1 MKILTFNAST
11 DHLPLAPKDSRLNE
25 IRFKTCPGSP
35 LRLFVVK
42 TNTSSP
48 IDDHGVYRDAWY
60 KVECRGL
67 PDRFLRLYDGSSSL
81 RELLKRYGFQDGSGC
96 VNHRDVE
103 AVFVPKD
110 DPLSRQLLV
119 PINTQHRLGVPQFY
133 KNSGICWFAAMCWTS
148 FANDAIASII
158 RSKIPP
164 EMRDLCKEC
173 LSDRNKAQQL
183 RNMLWNKYGIGDDI
197 SQPPEM
203 DGRNGFSEFTTFC
216 AKFGIPMIRYKEN
229 SGTMKAMEPVVKDRK
244 GNPCTVSLPQNKD
257 EPHLL
262 VLRYQDGDH
271 TKFPVHRRIQFH
283 KQRYKLSGMYMG
295 SRKCGHQIGASTID
309 DNWRHWGI
317 GDADL
322 HKSGIGPFYIIFSG
336 SEWNT
341 DNWWKAWKHVVH
353 VTKFGANT
361 SEFCNINP
369 QNPSDSS
376 LDKYRGT
383 VGSTSIDV
391 LYVPDIH

>member
-1 MKILTFNAST
+1 MSILISQYQ
-11 DHLPLAPKDSRLNE
+11 KM
-25 IRFKTCPGSP
+25 G
-35 LRLFVVK
+35 VVLVFWERH
-42 TNTSSP
+42 S
-48 IDDHGVYRDAWY
+48 AWI
-60 KVECRGL
+60 
-67 PDRFLRLYDGSSSL
+67 SL
-81 RELLKRYGFQDGSGC
+81 
-96 VNHRDVE
+96 
-103 AVFVPKD
+103 AVFHNGFHGFHD
-110 DPLSRQLLV
+110 AGILLV
-119 PINTQHRLGVPQFY
+119 PNHGDAEFRTKRRELAEAISAVHFGRLTNVISNAVFAPQHVPQFY

-148 FANDAIASII
+148 FANDTIASII
-158 RSKIPP
+158 RSKIRP

-183 RNMLWNKYGIGDDI
+183 RNMLWSKYSIGDDI

-203 DGRNGFSEFTTFC
+203 DGRNGFSEFTTLC

-229 SGTMKAMEPVVKDRK
+229 SGIMKAMEPVVKDRK
-244 GNPCTVSLPQNKD
+244 GNPCTVTLPKNKD
-257 EPHLL
+257 DPHLL

-283 KQRYKLSGMYMG
+283 KQRYKLCGMYMG

-353 VTKFGANT
+353 VTKFGTNT

-369 QNPSDSS
+369 QNPNDSL

-383 VGSTSIDV
+383 VGSTSVDV
-391 LYVPDIH
+391 LYAADIR